1 MIHLILE
8 KLTKKYHWTRQGIER
23 TEQWKGLK
31 SGDIVEYSIQFSDG
45 IRYRIESIDYGAEKA
60 RIQRLDEAGQGRES
74 YDCAPVMLRP
84 VAS

>member
-23 TEQWKGLK
+23 TEQWKSLSAGET
-31 SGDIVEYSIQFSDG
+31 VEYSIQFSDG
-45 IRYRIESIDYGAEKA
+45 IRYKIESIDYDKNTAKI
-60 RIQRLDEAGQGRES
+60 RRLDENGQEHEA

-84 VAS
+84 LNA